1 MLDFLF
7 SSELVF
13 SKNWSR
19 ENRLGNL
26 IDGVQELSAKVEKL
40 LGEEQLDSWKQYQDK
55 VRQLQNL
62 NCQIEFERGFLIAA
76 ELLIEVMER
85 TVREV

>member
-13 SKNWSR
+13 SKKWSR

-26 IDGVQELSAKVEKL
+26 IDGVQELSAKVEEL

-62 NCQIEFERGFLIAA
+62 NCQIEFERGFLIAS

-85 TVREV
+85 TDREV

>member
-26 IDGVQELSAKVEKL
+26 IDGVQELSAKVEEL
-40 LGEEQLDSWKQYQDK
+40 LGEEQLDSWKQY
-55 VRQLQNL
+55 
-62 NCQIEFERGFLIAA
+62 
-76 ELLIEVMER
+76 
-85 TVREV
+85 